1 MQRNLFDF
9 FSFNASIPKAILIS
23 RLFLAD
29 SHASA
34 VARFENDVQG
44 SCNISPRKGS
54 TRGRTLTELS
64 AVNTGHA
71 AGGFTTPENMDAQS
85 PFHPFPAVPVGRR
98 QDVTSPLSVIP
109 PFFLPFLLF
118 PSFFL
123 FFFFFFTNPRGER
136 KERVAL
142 KEFGDSFFLFFR
154 EQTREHWRSLTNPW
168 TGDRPRTCSPGS
180 YVFDR
185 RPIKSVRNTRF
196 AASGRRFFDRFFCRR
211 KYSFQHLEKRFT

>member
-118 PSFFL
+118 PSFF
-123 FFFFFFTNPRGER
+123 FFFFF
-136 KERVAL
+136 
-142 KEFGDSFFLFFR
+142 FFR
-154 EQTREHWRSLTNPW
+154 EQTREHWRSLTNSW

>member
-1 MQRNLFDF
+1 M
-9 FSFNASIPKAILIS
+9 
-23 RLFLAD
+23 
-29 SHASA
+29 
-34 VARFENDVQG
+34 ARFENDVQG

-118 PSFFL
+118 PSFF
-123 FFFFFFTNPRGER
+123 FFFFFYESTRREKRACRAKGIR
-136 KERVAL
+136 R
-142 KEFGDSFFLFFR
+142 FFFFFFFR
-154 EQTREHWRSLTNPW
+154 EQTREHWRSLTNSW